1 MKRARPVTI
10 SLEAFAAIRYALTRQ
25 LNRIASPSCSAEAF
39 RGLIP
44 PKTQYKII
52 LSL

>member
-25 LNRIASPSCSAEAF
+25 LNRIASPSCPYTQAS
-39 RGLIP
+39 RLIP